1 MIDNKNKAAINVQK
15 PKITSES
22 IKPAGNKAF
31 SKKAEV
37 DEV

>member
-1 MIDNKNKAAINVQK
+1 VIDNKNKPAVTVQK
-15 PKITSES
+15 PKITSEP